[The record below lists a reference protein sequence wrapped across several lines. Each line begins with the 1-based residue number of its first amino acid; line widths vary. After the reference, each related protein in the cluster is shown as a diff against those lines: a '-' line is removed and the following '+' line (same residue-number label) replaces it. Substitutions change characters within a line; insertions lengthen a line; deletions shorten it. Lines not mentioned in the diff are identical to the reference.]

1 MERSTIEA
9 KKAQYLKSGKDALD
23 LACQYLHDHADEWD
37 SSREEHWR
45 NLVHIAEVF
54 VIKASVLDELLK

>member
-1 MERSTIEA
+1 MDRNKIEQ
-9 KKAQYLKSGKDALD
+9 KKAQYLANGKDALD
-23 LACQYLHDHADEWD
+23 LACQYLHEHADDWD

-54 VIKASVLDELLK
+54 CTKAMVLDELL

>member
-1 MERSTIEA
+1 MDRNEIEK
-9 KKAQYLKSGKDALD
+9 KKAQYLARGKDALD
-23 LACQYLHDHADEWD
+23 LACQYLHEHANEWD

-54 VIKASVLDELLK
+54 CIKAEVLEELL